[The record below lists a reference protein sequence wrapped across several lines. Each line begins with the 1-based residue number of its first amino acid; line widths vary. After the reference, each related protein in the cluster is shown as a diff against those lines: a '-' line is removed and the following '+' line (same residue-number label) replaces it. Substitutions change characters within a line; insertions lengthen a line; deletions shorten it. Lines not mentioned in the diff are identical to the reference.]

1 MKKLKTT
8 VEFMEEMNSIIEKQ
22 GEAFYIERYPDTLI
36 ATYWRGKWMDESI
49 GDKDGDIELV
59 AYETCPK
66 LKQINKNDENSLLSE
81 FRVTRDNIGKEYY
94 TQVNAQIVHGVT
106 QIIDDIEYG
115 IYSDVVNTN
124 FASLEDCKAY
134 RKLGEIK

>member
-8 VEFMEEMNSIIEKQ
+8 GEFMEEMNSIIEKQ
-22 GEAFYIERYPDTLI
+22 GEAFYIERYPNTLI
-36 ATYWRGKWMDESI
+36 ATYWRGKWVDESD

-66 LKQINKNDENSLLSE
+66 LKQSE
-81 FRVTRDNIGKEYY
+81 LRVTRDNVGKEHY

-106 QIIDDIEYG
+106 QIINDIEYG
-115 IYSDVVNTN
+115 IYSDVVNTS

-134 RKLGEIK
+134 RKLTD

>member
-8 VEFMEEMNSIIEKQ
+8 GEFMEEMNSIIEKQ
-22 GEAFYIERYPDTLI
+22 GEAFYIERYPSTLI
-36 ATYWRGKWMDESI
+36 ATYWRGKWVDESD

-66 LKQINKNDENSLLSE
+66 LKQSE
-81 FRVTRDNIGKEYY
+81 FRVTRDNVGKEYY
-94 TQVNAQIVHGVT
+94 TQINAQIVHGVT

-115 IYSDVVNTN
+115 IYSDVINTN
-124 FASLEDCKAY
+124 FANLEDCKAY
-134 RKLGEIK
+134 RKLMD

>member
-8 VEFMEEMNSIIEKQ
+8 GEFMEEMNSIIEKQ
-22 GEAFYIERYPDTLI
+22 GEAFYIERYPNALI
-36 ATYWRGKWMDESI
+36 ATYWRGKWVDESD

-66 LKQINKNDENSLLSE
+66 LKQISE
-81 FRVTRDNIGKEYY
+81 FRVTRDNIGKEHYA
-94 TQVNAQIVHGVT
+94 QINAQIVHGVT

-124 FASLEDCKAY
+124 FANLEDCKAY
-134 RKLGEIK
+134 RKLMD

>member
-1 MKKLKTT
+1 MKKLMTT

-22 GEAFYIERYPDTLI
+22 GEAFYIERYPNALI
-36 ATYWRGKWMDESI
+36 ATYWRGKWVDESNE
-49 GDKDGDIELV
+49 DKDGDIELV

-66 LKQINKNDENSLLSE
+66 LKQSE
-81 FRVTRDNIGKEYY
+81 LRVTRDNIGKEYY

-115 IYSDVVNTN
+115 IYSDVIVTS
-124 FASLEDCKAY
+124 FANLEDCKAY
-134 RKLGEIK
+134 RKLTD